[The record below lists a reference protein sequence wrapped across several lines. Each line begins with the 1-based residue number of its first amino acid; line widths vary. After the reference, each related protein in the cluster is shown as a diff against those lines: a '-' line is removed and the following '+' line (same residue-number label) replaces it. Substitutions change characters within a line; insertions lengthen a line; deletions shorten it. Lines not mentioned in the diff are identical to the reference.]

1 MLFRKMTIAALSM
14 TIAGTSFAEGIK
26 DKFIYSP
33 QIGYH
38 FFDSKRTT
46 KFRGNQYKLK
56 NYSFGGVLLEKVF
69 TSFGVGLY
77 AGYGQTTLKHVKAD
91 RDSYDWAIFGSYYEN
106 SWEKL
111 IPYVSLGIG
120 GNILNHKSLTGIY
133 GAIGLRYLITN
144 WFGVR
149 LSLQDFYLWKG
160 RHDFVPSL
168 GIDFLFGGV
177 VDTDRDGVS
186 DDKDMCPD
194 TPSGVKVDNVGCPLD
209 SDKDGIPDYKD
220 KCPDTP
226 KIAKVDKNGCPVDS
240 DMDGVP
246 DYMDRCPDT
255 PKGFKVDKNGCV
267 IDTDKDGVSDDK
279 DMCPDT
285 PSGVKVDNVGCPL
298 DSDKD
303 GIPDY
308 KDKCPDTP
316 KIAKVD
322 KNGCPVDSDMDGV
335 PDYMDRCPDTPKGF
349 KVDKKGCFVEAK
361 LEIHFDTDKA
371 DIKPEYLPVIEKF
384 AKFLKE
390 NPSIKVEIQGH
401 TDDRGSAKYNLKL
414 SQKRAEAVKKVLVEK
429 FGISPDRII
438 AKGYG
443 ESMPV
448 APNDTEE
455 GRAKNRRVVAKI
467 IK

>member
-38 FFDSKRTT
+38 FFDSKRTA
-46 KFRGNQYKLK
+46 KFGGSQYKLK
-56 NYSFGGVLLEKVF
+56 NYTFGGVLLEKVF

-194 TPSGVKVDNVGCPLD
+194 TPLGVKVNNVGCPLD

-246 DYMDRCPDT
+246 DYMDRCP
-255 PKGFKVDKNGCV
+255 N
-267 IDTDKDGVSDDK
+267 
-279 DMCPDT
+279 
-285 PSGVKVDNVGCPL
+285 
-298 DSDKD
+298 
-303 GIPDY
+303 
-308 KDKCPDTP
+308 
-316 KIAKVD
+316 
-322 KNGCPVDSDMDGV
+322 
-335 PDYMDRCPDTPKGF
+335 TPKGF